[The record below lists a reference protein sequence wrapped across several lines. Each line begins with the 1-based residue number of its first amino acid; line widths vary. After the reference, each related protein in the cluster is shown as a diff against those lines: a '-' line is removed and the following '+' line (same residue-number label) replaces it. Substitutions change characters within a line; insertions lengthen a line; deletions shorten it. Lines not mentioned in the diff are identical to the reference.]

1 VGEPE
6 KPIVISNPSVAGQ
19 AARPAQ
25 PVVGPSAAAQPV
37 RMAVAA
43 GQGARPVPVAAR
55 PVPVKPK
62 PKPGDLPNEAAAADD
77 AEGEEEVLDEVVK
90 KAPPWLVSTV
100 FHTLVVIVLG
110 VLVTRSAPKKELELE
125 AKIYAEQLGEQLE
138 DPSVLVGT
146 EQEIEEATEQIIT
159 PQELP
164 PVEDPFAAPPEM
176 PTMDISGPTATS
188 DINAPVIG
196 LALSGREAGSKNA
209 LLAAYGGNATTET
222 AVINGLKWLAKQ
234 QKGDGSW
241 SLTGPYSS
249 GGTEENIPAATAMAL
264 LAFQGQGNTHKKG
277 TFKNQ
282 VIKGW
287 QYLLKQQGP
296 DGNFVSK
303 GPVHQRLYAQAQCSI
318 AVCELYG
325 MTGDKAYKKPAELAI
340 KYALAAQDKR
350 GGGWRYEPG
359 IDSDTSVTGWYV
371 MALQSAKMANLDVPK
386 SALDNISRFLDSV
399 QQDDGKVYL
408 YKPNMFPTPAVTAE
422 GLLCR
427 QYLGWKQDDERLV
440 AGVAALNSNP
450 IDYSGEINVYYWYYA
465 TQACHHM
472 EDRKP
477 KHTIWS
483 DWNKVMRQAVPDQ
496 QIKKGPE
503 AGSWDPDGD
512 RWGSYGGRLYTTC
525 FSIYMLEVYYR
536 HLPIY
541 SGYKF
546 TK

>member
-1 VGEPE
+1 MA
-6 KPIVISNPSVAGQ
+6 INPQGNLSTPQPTVAQ
-19 AARPAQ
+19 A
-25 PVVGPSAAAQPV
+25 
-37 RMAVAA
+37 
-43 GQGARPVPVAAR
+43 ARPVPVASR

-62 PKPGDLPNEAAAADD
+62 PKPGDLPDDNTADDD
-77 AEGEEEVLDEVVK
+77 AESEEVVLEEVVK

-100 FHTLVVIVLG
+100 FHTIVVIVLA
-110 VLVTRSAPKKELELE
+110 LVVTASQPKKELELE

-138 DPSVLVGT
+138 DPSVLVGAE
-146 EQEIEEATEQIIT
+146 EQLEEATEQLIT

-176 PTMDISGPTATS
+176 PTMDIAGPTATS
-188 DINAPVIG
+188 DVSAPSIG
-196 LALSGREAGSKNA
+196 MALSGREAGSKNS

-241 SLTGPYSS
+241 SLMGPYAD
-249 GGTEENIPAATAMAL
+249 GGNEENVMAATAMAL
-264 LAFQGQGNTHKKG
+264 LAFQGQGNTHKTGK
-277 TFKNQ
+277 FKEQ
-282 VIKGW
+282 VTRGW
-287 QYLLKQQGP
+287 AFMLKQQGP

-303 GPVHQRLYAQAQCSI
+303 GPAHQRLYAQAQCSI
-318 AVCELYG
+318 AICELYG
-325 MTGDKAYKKPAELAI
+325 MTGDPKYKKPAELAV
-340 KYALAAQDKR
+340 KYALASQDKK

-359 IDSDTSVTGWYV
+359 IDSDTSVTGWFV
-371 MALQSAKMANLDVPK
+371 MALQSAKMAKLDVPK
-386 SALDNISRFLDSV
+386 SAFDNISRFLDSV
-399 QQDDGKVYL
+399 AQDDGKVYA
-408 YKPNMFPTPAVTAE
+408 YKPQSFVTLAVTAE

-427 QYLGWKQDDERLV
+427 QYLGWKQDDPRLIE
-440 AGVAALNSNP
+440 GISALNANP
-450 IDYSGEINVYYWYYA
+450 IDYSGGDVDVYYWYYA

-496 QIKKGPE
+496 QVKKGPE
-503 AGSWDPDGD
+503 AGSWSSEGD
-512 RWGSYGGRLYTTC
+512 RWGGRGGRLYVTC
-525 FSIYMLEVYYR
+525 LSIYMLEVYYR

-546 TK
+546 TR